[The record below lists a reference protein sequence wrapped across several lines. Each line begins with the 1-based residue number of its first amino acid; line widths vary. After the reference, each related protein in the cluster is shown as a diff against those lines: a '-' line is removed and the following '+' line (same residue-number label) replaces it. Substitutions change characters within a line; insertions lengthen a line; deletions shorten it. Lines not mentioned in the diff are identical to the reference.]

1 MAQDDTEHA
10 ETLAMIPIAQTGDP
24 RRLLEAIA
32 EVACQL
38 EIKGYTTAEIEGAV
52 AELLGEVEQSLRPQ
66 TSPARRT
73 KLLGPAVH

>member
-10 ETLAMIPIAQTGDP
+10 ETLAMIAIAQKGDP

-38 EIKGYTTAEIEGAV
+38 EIRATRRRRSKV
-52 AELLGEVEQSLRPQ
+52 L
-66 TSPARRT
+66 SPSC
-73 KLLGPAVH
+73 

>member
-10 ETLAMIPIAQTGDP
+10 ETAMIAIAQTGDP

-52 AELLGEVEQSLRPQ
+52 AELLGEVEQSLR
-66 TSPARRT
+66 RRN
-73 KLLGPAVH
+73 

>member
-10 ETLAMIPIAQTGDP
+10 ETLAMIAIAQKGDP
-24 RRLLEAIA
+24 RHLLEEIA
-32 EVACQL
+32 EVAGRL
-38 EIKGYTTAEIEGAV
+38 ETKGYTTTEIEGAV

-66 TSPARRT
+66 TSAAR

>member
-10 ETLAMIPIAQTGDP
+10 ETLAMIAIQKGDP

-52 AELLGEVEQSLRPQ
+52 AELLGEVEQSLRP
-66 TSPARRT
+66 RN
-73 KLLGPAVH
+73 

>member
-10 ETLAMIPIAQTGDP
+10 ETLAMIAIAQTGDP

-32 EVACQL
+32 EVAWQL

-52 AELLGEVEQSLRPQ
+52 AELLGEVEQSLRP
-66 TSPARRT
+66 RN
-73 KLLGPAVH
+73 